1 MKGSRNSVRMSNN
14 RMVVCGLVVVLI
26 LVGLYFLAQRHN
38 LLGGNVR
45 ENFESQPMELNHL
58 TEKPNPGA
66 NDVIIVL
73 FYVDWCPH
81 CVSTK
86 PEWAKVV
93 EKHNNTKVNG
103 KNVKVQACNCEG
115 SEAEKETAN
124 DNSIQGYPTIKAI
137 KNNETV
143 EHNGARNAEAIEAF
157 IEQQCGV

>member
-1 MKGSRNSVRMSNN
+1 MKGGRNSVRMSNN

-26 LVGLYFLAQRHN
+26 LVGLYFLAQRNN
-38 LLGGNVR
+38 LLGGVR
-45 ENFESQPMELNHL
+45 ENFESQPMELNNL
-58 TEKPNPGA
+58 TQKPNPGS

-81 CVSTK
+81 CVSSK

-93 EKHNNTKVNG
+93 NKHNNTTVNG

-115 SEAEKETAN
+115 SEAEQETAN

-143 EHNGARNAEAIEAF
+143 EYNGARNADAIEAF